1 MNSEFYRFRTDSELE
16 AERRVETSLARE
28 IINFLSAHPNG
39 SQWGAA
45 YVDSRNGSPFDVA
58 DGLNGLQQAQFN
70 IEKTL
75 HLLAF
80 SNVTELEFSLAMNR
94 VYYKLRD
101 NTYLLPEERKGDA
114 S

>member
-1 MNSEFYRFRTDSELE
+1 MRSEFYRFRTSIELE
-16 AERRVETSLARE
+16 TEQRLETSLACE

-39 SQWGAA
+39 AQWGAA
-45 YVDSRNGSPFDVA
+45 YVDSRNDWTWDASDA
-58 DGLNGLQQAQFN
+58 LNGCEGAQFE
-70 IEKTL
+70 IEEAL
-75 HLLAF
+75 HLWAF
-80 SNVTELEFSLAMNR
+80 TNVTELEFRLAMNR